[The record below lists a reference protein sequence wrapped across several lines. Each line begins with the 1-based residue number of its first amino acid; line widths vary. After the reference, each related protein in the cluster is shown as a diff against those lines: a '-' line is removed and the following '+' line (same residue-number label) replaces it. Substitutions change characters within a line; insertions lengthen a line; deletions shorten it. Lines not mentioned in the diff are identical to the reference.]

1 MLESSLN
8 KYQVYMM
15 PGMAANPSI
24 FEHIKLDNSRFD
36 THWLSWQIP
45 IEGESIQD
53 YAQRMLSHIKHEKP
67 ILIGVSFGGVLV
79 QEIAKLIEVERLII
93 ISSVKQSLEIPKHMK
108 LARETGV
115 YKYLPFGLLNYIN
128 EIEKL
133 PVGNIIRKRLK
144 LYKQYL
150 SVNDKVYLD
159 WAVKEMVC
167 WNQNE
172 PMENVIHIH
181 GDMDKV
187 FSIKNIKQCI
197 IVKDGTHIMIL
208 NRFRWF
214 NEHLPELI
222 EHGIIKEKNNVEN

>member
-1 MLESSLN
+1 
-8 KYQVYMM
+8 MM

>member
-1 MLESSLN
+1 
-8 KYQVYMM
+8 M